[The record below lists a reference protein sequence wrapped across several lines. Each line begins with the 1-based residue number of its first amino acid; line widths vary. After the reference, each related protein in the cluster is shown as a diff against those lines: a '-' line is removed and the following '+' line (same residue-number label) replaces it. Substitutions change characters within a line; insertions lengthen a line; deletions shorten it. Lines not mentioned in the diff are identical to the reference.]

1 MRVLLSIITA
11 TLFFSAAG
19 CVIVP
24 SMDGAANVSL
34 DDVAWRVKC
43 DIWKFVARKV
53 RFPTDK
59 GYNKNKYDPYAFL
72 AGWGARVH
80 LTLAVDDTGSLN
92 PGATLIQ
99 PLPTSQSRSLG
110 LGAGITTEAISTTD
124 YEFFLSFAEIHD
136 EYKHAVGPV
145 EGYCPPPRGL
155 LLESDLRIDEL
166 FDRALEPVAQRTL
179 TVGQHPGIGSS
190 PPATPKDQIPKYP
203 AYSAVF
209 EKLRSKH
216 FQSNAAGFAAPTLD
230 DNKQTAQLEET
241 KAQAY
246 ITNIVKPIADILVA
260 SFPACVSDVTQLR
273 NEAIIEAALVSADK
287 IEVDKATN
295 MTDSQKALTEL
306 QQQMSGTPGKA
317 DSGLEAKVSDMLKQ
331 LNTCPSRKPKPTPPT
346 EYDPF
351 DLVSQTIN
359 FYITSS
365 GSVTPTWKL
374 VNVSAPLAST
384 FASLSRKDTNTLIIA
399 FGRPDLT
406 KGSTSST
413 AISNQ
418 ILTSTLKDALSGRTT
433 P

>member
-1 MRVLLSIITA
+1 MRVLLSIIAA
-11 TLFFSAAG
+11 TLSFSATS

-24 SMDGAANVSL
+24 SMDGASNVSL

-59 GYNKNKYDPYAFL
+59 GYNKHDPYVFL

-99 PLPTSQSRSLG
+99 PLPSSQSRSLG
-110 LGAGITTEAISTTD
+110 IGAGVTTEAVSTTD
-124 YEFFLSFAEIHD
+124 FEFFLSFAEIH
-136 EYKHAVGPV
+136 EEFKHAAGPV
-145 EGYCPPPRGL
+145 EGYCPAPRGL

-166 FDRALEPVAQRTL
+166 FNRALEPVTQRTL
-179 TVGQHPGIGSS
+179 MVGQHPGIGSSS
-190 PPATPKDQIPKYP
+190 PPATPKDQIPKYSE
-203 AYSAVF
+203 YNAVF
-209 EKLRSKH
+209 EKLRTKH
-216 FQSNAAGFAAPTLD
+216 FETNAAGLTAPTVD
-230 DNKQTAQLEET
+230 DNKQIAQLEET

-246 ITNIVKPIADILVA
+246 ISNIVKPIAEILVA

-287 IEVDKATN
+287 IEVDKAKN
-295 MTDSQKALTEL
+295 IADSQKAVTEL
-306 QQQMSGTPGKA
+306 QQQMSGTPSKA
-317 DSGLEAKVSDMLKQ
+317 DSGLEAKVNDMLKQ
-331 LNTCPSRKPKPTPPT
+331 LKTCPGRKPKPTAPT

-374 VNVSAPLAST
+374 VNVSAPVAST

-406 KGSTSST
+406 KGSTSNT

-418 ILTSTLKDALSGRTT
+418 ILTSTLKDALSGRIA